1 MKKLKKAIKETQ
13 QIQQDF
19 GPVVAK
25 LKENMDDM
33 KEGFAIMTLAMAQ
46 MKTSIEN
53 LQEVIGTETDADAED
68 LQIEK
73 GKYLTLFDT
82 HQLFGFFRR

>member
-1 MKKLKKAIKETQ
+1 MKNLMKAINETQ
-13 QIQQDF
+13 QIQQEF
-19 GPVVAK
+19 GLVVAK
-25 LKENMDDM
+25 LEENMDII
-33 KEGFAIMTLAMAQ
+33 KEGFAILTLAMAQ

-82 HQLFGFFRR
+82 HQLFRFFHR

>member
-1 MKKLKKAIKETQ
+1 MKKLMKAINETQ
-13 QIQQDF
+13 QIQQEF
-19 GPVVAK
+19 GLVVAK
-25 LKENMDDM
+25 LEDNMDII

-82 HQLFGFFRR
+82 HQLFGFFHR

>member
-1 MKKLKKAIKETQ
+1 MKKLMKAINETQ
-13 QIQQDF
+13 QIQQEF
-19 GPVVAK
+19 GLVVDK

-33 KEGFAIMTLAMAQ
+33 KEGFAIMTLAMVQ

-53 LQEVIGTETDADAED
+53 LQEVIGTETDAGAED

-73 GKYLTLFDT
+73 GKY
-82 HQLFGFFRR
+82 